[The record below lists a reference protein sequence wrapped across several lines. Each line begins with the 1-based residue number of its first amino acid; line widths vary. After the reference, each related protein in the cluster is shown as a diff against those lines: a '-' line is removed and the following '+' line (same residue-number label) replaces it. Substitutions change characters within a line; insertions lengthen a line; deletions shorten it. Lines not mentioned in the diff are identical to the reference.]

1 MAPGNNPHVVSQ
13 LRQLIYYHLDCNLTR
28 NALFFAGRLT
38 AYEPRSSEAAYLLSL
53 CYLKLGQL
61 SAAYET
67 CRASGSRGTHL
78 GCSYTFAQA
87 CLGLGKYQEGAVALE
102 KSKGLWAG
110 KSGWGKM

>member
-61 SAAYET
+61 SAALK
-67 CRASGSRGTHL
+67 RDSP
-78 GCSYTFAQA
+78 
-87 CLGLGKYQEGAVALE
+87 GLLLYLCTGMFGAGE
-102 KSKGLWAG
+102 IPGRRSSAG
-110 KSGWGKM
+110 KEQGTMGGQKWLG